1 MGYTYNSSTQEAKAG
16 EYRVQG
22 QPRLQANL
30 SQNIREKTTKNR
42 VSLYF
47 PGWLRTPYVDQ
58 VVLELT
64 EMLLP
69 LRPEYWD

>member
-1 MGYTYNSSTQEAKAG
+1 MGYTCNSSTQEAKAG

-22 QPRLQANL
+22 QPRLQATL

-42 VSLYF
+42 SGLTAF
-47 PGWLRTPYVDQ
+47 PWLATPYVDQ